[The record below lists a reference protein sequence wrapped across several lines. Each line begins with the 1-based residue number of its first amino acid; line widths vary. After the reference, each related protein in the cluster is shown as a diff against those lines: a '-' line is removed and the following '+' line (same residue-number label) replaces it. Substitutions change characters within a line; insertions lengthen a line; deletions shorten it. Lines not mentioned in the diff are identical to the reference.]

1 MGSRHLPW
9 ALGLLPPFSLYSFS
23 FGEEKLRLRKGERNK
38 SDSVARITDTKVG
51 VGRTINGLKIYMRQ
65 NLPSSKFEE

>member
-1 MGSRHLPW
+1 MGIWIAST
-9 ALGLLPPFSLYSFS
+9 LYSFS